1 MIQITMKDGKTYQVE
16 ADKVFYRVDGLG
28 MILQKGVDESVAG
41 FLHTDDIAFW
51 SKDGAVGEEVARRG
65 GATSKQRGYLA
76 VLIEQNP
83 KLDCGVNPDDPDL
96 TITRVS
102 HAINYLKGTHNQ
114 EDK

>member
-1 MIQITMKDGKTYQVE
+1 MIQVTMKDGKTYQVE
-16 ADKVFYRVDGLG
+16 ADTMLYRVDSHGVALH
-28 MILQKGVDESVAG
+28 KGEEMVAG

-51 SKDGAVGEEVARRG
+51 SKDGAVGEEVARTG

-102 HAINYLKGTHNQ
+102 HAINYLKNM